1 VLAALW
7 LWVGWSF
14 HWQRYAQINWAAE
27 YFAAAFGLQAI
38 LLAAVATPARR
49 DQAQPTRLRQIIG
62 WVLAATGVLVYPL
75 FGVAAGRPW
84 SQAEVFGIMP
94 EPTALGTL
102 GLLLATRQS
111 HWAGLSIV
119 PAVSLL
125 VGAATAWLV
134 RAN

>member
-1 VLAALW
+1 
-7 LWVGWSF
+7 
-14 HWQRYAQINWAAE
+14 
-27 YFAAAFGLQAI
+27 
-38 LLAAVATPARR
+38 
-49 DQAQPTRLRQIIG
+49 
-62 WVLAATGVLVYPL
+62 L

-94 EPTALGTL
+94 EPTALATL

-119 PAVSLL
+119 PVVSLL